1 MSQTD
6 VRRPRSNGRAR
17 DRRGDD
23 RSTKRR
29 AELPPQP
36 PGQQVAE
43 RITFAVS
50 LAIVLAVAG
59 FVLYQ
64 QLFGGDR
71 PATVVATPRLEA
83 ARQQGG
89 LYYLP
94 IRVVNEGDQTAETVR
109 INASLASGQGVPE
122 VVELEIDLLTGG
134 GKADGTAI
142 FRNDPTRGELT
153 VRMTSYLEP

>member
-6 VRRPRSNGRAR
+6 VRRHRSNGRSK

-23 RSTKRR
+23 RSTRGR

-71 PATVVATPRLEA
+71 PATIVATPRLEA
-83 ARQQGG
+83 VRQQGG

-94 IRVVNEGDQTAETVR
+94 IRVANEGDETAEAIR
-109 INASLASGQGVPE
+109 INAALANGQGTPE
-122 VVELEIDLLTGG
+122 VVELEIDLLAGG
-134 GKADGTAI
+134 GKANGTAI

-153 VRMTSYLEP
+153 VRVTSYLEP